1 MSPSTTYLDK
11 SDHDRGRAMLLMH
24 EDLARARMREMQA
37 EARDLNRV
45 RRLRAVTKWQRRAE
59 SAARRARLAREAL
72 R

>member
-1 MSPSTTYLDK
+1 MSQTTYFDK
-11 SDHDRGRAMLLMH
+11 SDQVRGRAMLLMH
-24 EDLARARMREMQA
+24 EDLARARMREMQV
-37 EARDLNRV
+37 EARDHHLA